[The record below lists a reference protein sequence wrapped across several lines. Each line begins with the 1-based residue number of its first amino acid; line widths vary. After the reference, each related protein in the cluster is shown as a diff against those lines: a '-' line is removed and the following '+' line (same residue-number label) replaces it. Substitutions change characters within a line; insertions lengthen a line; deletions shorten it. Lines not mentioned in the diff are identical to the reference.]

1 MSVPCSLMLRQLKKS
16 LPIGIIGG
24 HSAIRYFCERQPFL
38 SPGSAESLTWHS
50 LSVWVDYR
58 MTFSDGFQFHYDG
71 REWRERMQEQ
81 LLANQKS
88 GSTSSIVGLMR

>member
-1 MSVPCSLMLRQLKKS
+1 MIGQLKRR
-16 LPIGIIGG
+16 LPVGIIGG

-58 MTFSDGFQFHYDG
+58 MTYNEGVQFHYDG
-71 REWRERMQEQ
+71 HEWRERMREQ
-81 LLANQKS
+81 LVANQKV
-88 GSTSSIVGLMR
+88 GFTSFTESEAG